1 MKVNGF
7 QLMQAIERVRK
18 AIPALKK
25 QADNALYVFEG
36 EDTINLE
43 HAVQSFEKAEVA
55 LARLQE
61 AQHFYNR
68 NVTIQW
74 EGQEINLKLAVTLL
88 GPYGRVAKLWRN
100 FAEDEGRRDRW
111 SGRQVTRSKETEYA
125 KRQMSVEDCIAKANQ
140 ADKRRTNLSLLI
152 SKANGT
158 EVEIGDG
165 YNDLQDELTA

>member
-1 MKVNGF
+1 MKVNGY

-18 AIPALKK
+18 SIPALRK
-25 QADNALYVFEG
+25 QADNALYSFEG
-36 EDTINLE
+36 EEATNLE
-43 HAVQSFEKAEVA
+43 KAVDAFERAEVS

-68 NVTIQW
+68 NVTVQW
-74 EGQEINLKLAVTLL
+74 EDKEVNLKLAVTLL

-100 FAEDEGRRDRW
+100 FAEDEGGRDRW

-125 KRQMSVEDCIAKANQ
+125 KRQMSVEECIAKANE
-140 ADKRRTNLSLLI
+140 ADRRRTNLSLLI

-158 EVEIGDG
+158 EIEIGDD
-165 YNDLQDELTA
+165 YNDLKDELAA